1 MANDFSSNAGLWIFD
16 TAYVLIDRPI
26 KVEKV
31 VLYPNAAGDA
41 AVFTSYNPE
50 ATPKATMDYKSVT
63 VTGGNTIA
71 STGNFET
78 AEVAAGDI
86 IKIYSSDT
94 GNNKGNFLVS
104 ARDNDN
110 QVTIGG
116 SEWDTTPLSNEASKY
131 YSWKTITPYTSVPL
145 LGPTTDTCE
154 VQLDWGE
161 GFWVP
166 NLILKTLSTSAKVY
180 IYYA

>member
-1 MANDFSSNAGLWIFD
+1 MANDFTANAGLFILD
-16 TAYVLIDRPI
+16 TAYVLVDRPI
-26 KVEKV
+26 KVKKV
-31 VLYPNAAGDA
+31 VLYPNAAGDSC
-41 AVFTSYNPE
+41 VIQSYNPE
-50 ATPKATMDYKSVT
+50 ATAKATMDYKEVT
-63 VTGGNTIA
+63 VTGGNQIV

-86 IKIYSSDT
+86 IKIYASDT
-94 GNNKGNFLVS
+94 GNNKGRYVVS
-104 ARDNDN
+104 ARSDDN
-110 QVTIGG
+110 TITVGG
-116 SEWDTTPLSNEASKY
+116 SEWDTTPLSNEDSKY